1 MVIVQ
6 VDDSRNKE
14 WAKSSIGSKLL
25 KNMGWTEGEGLGRR
39 QQGSSVALRAVRM
52 EENRGIGA
60 KDDDITGS
68 QGWSQTADSF
78 ASVLSSLQAEHG
90 TVKKSKKKKKK
101 LVLAKN
107 KVTAGH
113 SRKMREAK
121 DLATKS
127 ESDMAAIFGGKVERK
142 KKKRKR
148 DLSDESKI
156 SERNS
161 SDESK
166 ISTTTNTT
174 KDREEVNEE
183 IDCSDE
189 TMPKKKRKKEKKEKT
204 EKKAKKAK
212 KEKKEKK

>member
-39 QQGSSVALRAVRM
+39 QQGSSIALRAVRM

-68 QGWSQTADSF
+68 EGWSKTADGF
-78 ASVLSSLQAEHG
+78 ASVLSSLQPVGEA
-90 TVKKSKKKKKK
+90 KKKKKKKK

-121 DLATKS
+121 DLTTKS
-127 ESDMAAIFGGKVERK
+127 ESDMAAIFGGKVETKK

-148 DLSDESKI
+148 ASPDRTESPNPTDTNAPAESDDKGEKQEILDVSDEN
-156 SERNS
+156 R
-161 SDESK
+161 
-166 ISTTTNTT
+166 
-174 KDREEVNEE
+174 
-183 IDCSDE
+183 
-189 TMPKKKRKKEKKEKT
+189 PKKKSKKE
-204 EKKAKKAK
+204 KKAK
-212 KEKKEKK
+212 KEKKSKKKDKK

>member
-1 MVIVQ
+1 
-6 VDDSRNKE
+6 
-14 WAKSSIGSKLL
+14 
-25 KNMGWTEGEGLGRR
+25 MG
-39 QQGSSVALRAVRM
+39 
-52 EENRGIGA
+52 
-60 KDDDITGS
+60 DDDITGS

-90 TVKKSKKKKKK
+90 TAKKSKKKKKK

-121 DLATKS
+121 DLTTKS
-127 ESDMAAIFGGKVERK
+127 ESDMAAIFGVKVETK

-156 SERNS
+156 S
-161 SDESK
+161 
-166 ISTTTNTT
+166 TATNTT
-174 KDREEVNEE
+174 KDREVNEE

-189 TMPKKKRKKEKKEKT
+189 TMPKKKIKKE
-204 EKKAKKAK
+204 KKAK
-212 KEKKEKK
+212 KEKKGKKSKKKD